1 MKILPKTDIIQRC
14 SLHFNDNLN
23 GEGKMSRL
31 SEIFSRLSPDS
42 PGKKINRETVYRKFS
57 RIPILETERTVLRR
71 MKVTDTVDMFEYA
84 CQPCVTEYLLWNPH
98 RDKDYTMRYLQYVQT
113 KYRVGDFYDWA
124 K

>member
-1 MKILPKTDIIQRC
+1 
-14 SLHFNDNLN
+14 
-23 GEGKMSRL
+23 MSRL

-124 K
+124 IEWKLNKKMIKNC